1 MEVTRP
7 FFNELSGN
15 FFRDGEAE
23 DVFNLRGKDY
33 HGDAGGEP
41 CGDREW
47 NKADERPHAAEPKDD
62 EEEAR
67 HQCADQQAGCVVLL
81 QDAHDDDHEGSGG
94 AAYLIFASAEQ
105 GDEEPGH
112 NGGDEALGWG
122 ESACDGKGHGQRNGY
137 YTDGQSRKKVR
148 QKGLFGI
155 SFERG
160 EKSRFEH
167 GCRDGWPAAV
177 VAAAGGVEASPSCT
191 RRRPAETDGRLS
203 SFPSASAGGVTWKGC
218 LPSRRCGGAC
228 CRNWEPPGWYAGR
241 RLLSIQIRRARL
253 FHMHLKW
260 RRIVRRSAC

>member
-1 MEVTRP
+1 M
-7 FFNELSGN
+7 
-15 FFRDGEAE
+15 
-23 DVFNLRGKDY
+23 RGKDY

-137 YTDGQSRKKVR
+137 YTDGQSRKK
-148 QKGLFGI
+148 GPP
-155 SFERG
+155 ER
-160 EKSRFEH
+160 F
-167 GCRDGWPAAV
+167 V
-177 VAAAGGVEASPSCT
+177 
-191 RRRPAETDGRLS
+191 
-203 SFPSASAGGVTWKGC
+203 
-218 LPSRRCGGAC
+218 
-228 CRNWEPPGWYAGR
+228 WYK
-241 RLLSIQIRRARL
+241 
-253 FHMHLKW
+253 F
-260 RRIVRRSAC
+260 

>member
-1 MEVTRP
+1 MKEKLIFLKENGALIIQAHPFREANYIDHIRLFPRQVDGVEVMEVTRP

-105 GDEEPGH
+105 
-112 NGGDEALGWG
+112 
-122 ESACDGKGHGQRNGY
+122 
-137 YTDGQSRKKVR
+137 
-148 QKGLFGI
+148 
-155 SFERG
+155 
-160 EKSRFEH
+160 
-167 GCRDGWPAAV
+167 
-177 VAAAGGVEASPSCT
+177 
-191 RRRPAETDGRLS
+191 
-203 SFPSASAGGVTWKGC
+203 
-218 LPSRRCGGAC
+218 
-228 CRNWEPPGWYAGR
+228 
-241 RLLSIQIRRARL
+241 
-253 FHMHLKW
+253 
-260 RRIVRRSAC
+260 

>member
-1 MEVTRP
+1 MPSATEAL
-7 FFNELSGN
+7 N
-15 FFRDGEAE
+15 RDSIAASSAMVKAGAVSAPRAE

-191 RRRPAETDGRLS
+191 RRRPRGDGRQAL
-203 SFPSASAGGVTWKGC
+203 FVPVRLRRRRYLERMPS
-218 LPSRRCGGAC
+218 
-228 CRNWEPPGWYAGR
+228 
-241 RLLSIQIRRARL
+241 Q
-253 FHMHLKW
+253 
-260 RRIVRRSAC
+260 